1 VCLLVVAAGCGPK
14 LPPSPPAV
22 TSPKFPDFLT
32 PDVPRGVGTPAAVER
47 HMAGWGWLQAGDLR
61 AAERN
66 FAAALKQSGS
76 ESTSQST
83 PFYPAEVGLG
93 YVALANKKQKD
104 ALLHFDRAVVVNPRY
119 PPALSGRAEALL
131 ALGQE
136 KEALQSLD
144 AALQADPS
152 LTVLR
157 TRLDVLR
164 FRGQQQEIEVARKLA
179 QSGQLDDARGA
190 YIGAL
195 ETSPD
200 SPFLHRELADVERRA
215 GRLDAAL
222 DHASRAAALEPD
234 EPRTHILLA
243 DIYEAQG
250 DVVKAADE
258 LAAALALQPDD
269 ALKVRVESLRERA
282 AFAAMP
288 EEYRNIESSTAVTRG
303 QVAALFAVQLEP
315 LLATAR
321 NVNAIVIT
329 DTRGHWAAPYI
340 LTAARAGVMEVYPN
354 HTFQPDAVVRRADMA
369 RAVSRVLELVAQ
381 RNPQLAAAWR
391 ASRRKFPDV
400 GPGHLNYPV
409 AALAVDAGVMA
420 TADDGSFQLTRPV
433 TGAEAVASMAR
444 LAQLAG
450 QPAR

>member
-1 VCLLVVAAGCGPK
+1 MRRAIVVCLLAVAAGCAAK

-22 TSPKFPDFLT
+22 TAPRYPDYIV
-32 PDVPRGVGTPAAVER
+32 PGVPRGVGTPAAVER

-66 FAAALKQSGS
+66 FAAALKQSAS
-76 ESTSQST
+76 
-83 PFYPAEVGLG
+83 FYPAEVGLG
-93 YVALANKKQKD
+93 YVALANKKQKE

-119 PPALSGRAEALL
+119 APALSGRAEALL
-131 ALGQE
+131 ALGEE

-157 TRLDVLR
+157 TRIDVLR
-164 FRGQQQEIEVARKLA
+164 FRGQQQEIETARRLA
-179 QSGQLDDARGA
+179 QAGQLDDARGA

-200 SPFLHRELADVERRA
+200 SPFLHRELADVELRA

-222 DHASRAAALEPD
+222 NHASRAAALEPD
-234 EPRTHILLA
+234 ESRTHVLLGE
-243 DIYEAQG
+243 IYEAQG
-250 DVVKAADE
+250 DVAKAAE
-258 LAAALALQPDD
+258 EFSAALALQPDE
-269 ALKVRVESLRERA
+269 ALKSRVEKLRDRA

-288 EEYRNIESSTAVTRG
+288 PEYRTIESSPALTRS
-303 QVAALFAVQLEP
+303 QLAALFAVQLEP
-315 LLATAR
+315 LLSSAR

-329 DTRGHWAAPYI
+329 DTRGHWASPYI
-340 LTAARAGVMEVYPN
+340 LTAARSGVMEVYPN
-354 HTFQPDAVVRRADMA
+354 HTFQPDEVVRRAEMA

-391 ASRRKFPDV
+391 ASQRKFPDL
-400 GPGHLNYPV
+400 GPGHPNFPT

-420 TADDGSFQLTRPV
+420 TEADGSFQLTRPV
-433 TGAEAVASMAR
+433 AGSEAVASITR

>member
-1 VCLLVVAAGCGPK
+1 MRRAIVLCLLVVGAGCAAK
-14 LPPSPPAV
+14 LPPEPPAV
-22 TSPKFPDFLT
+22 TSPKYPDYLV
-32 PDVPRGVGTPAAVER
+32 PAVPRGVGTPAAVER

-66 FAAALKQSGS
+66 FASALKQSAS
-76 ESTSQST
+76 
-83 PFYPAEVGLG
+83 FYPAEVGLG

-179 QSGQLDDARGA
+179 QTGQLDDARGA

-222 DHASRAAALEPD
+222 EHASRSAALEPD

-250 DVVKAADE
+250 DVTKAAEE
-258 LAAALALQPDD
+258 LNAALALQPDE
-269 ALKVRVESLRERA
+269 ALKVRLNGLRERA

-288 EEYRNIESSTAVTRG
+288 AEYRTIESSTAVTRG
-303 QVAALFAVQLEP
+303 QLAALFAVQLEQ
-315 LLATAR
+315 LLSTAR

-369 RAVSRVLELVAQ
+369 RAVGVVLELVAQ
-381 RNPQLAAAWR
+381 RNPQLAAPWR
-391 ASRRKFPDV
+391 GSKRTFPDV
-400 GPGHLNYPV
+400 GPGHVNYPT

-420 TADDGSFQLTRPV
+420 TAADGSFQLTRPV

>member
-1 VCLLVVAAGCGPK
+1 MRRAIVMCLLMAAAGCAAK
-14 LPPSPPAV
+14 LPPEPPAV
-22 TSPKFPDFLT
+22 TSPKYPDYLV
-32 PDVPRGVGTPAAVER
+32 PAVPRGVGTPAAVER
-47 HMAGWGWLQAGDLR
+47 HLAGWGWLQAGDLR

-66 FAAALKQSGS
+66 FAAALKQSAS
-76 ESTSQST
+76 
-83 PFYPAEVGLG
+83 FYPAEVGLG

-119 PPALSGRAEALL
+119 PPALSGRAEALI

-152 LTVLR
+152 LTVVR

-164 FRGQQQEIEVARKLA
+164 FRGQQQEIEAARKLA
-179 QSGQLDDARGA
+179 QAGQLDDARGA

-222 DHASRAAALEPD
+222 EHASRSAALEPD

-250 DVVKAADE
+250 DIVKAAEE
-258 LAAALALQPDD
+258 LGAALALQPDE
-269 ALKVRVESLRERA
+269 ALKARLNGLRERA

-288 EEYRNIESSTAVTRG
+288 AEYRSIETSTAVTRG
-303 QVAALFAVQLEP
+303 QLAALFAVQLEQ
-315 LLATAR
+315 LLSTAR
-321 NVNAIVIT
+321 SVNAIVIT
-329 DTRGHWAAPYI
+329 DTRGHWAAPYV

-369 RAVSRVLELVAQ
+369 RAVGRVLELVAQ
-381 RNPQLAAAWR
+381 RNPQLAAPWR
-391 ASRRKFPDV
+391 ASKRKFPDL
-400 GPGHLNYPV
+400 GPGHVNYPT
-409 AALAVDAGVMA
+409 AALAVEAGVMP
-420 TADDGSFQLTRPV
+420 TAADGSFQLTRPV
-433 TGAEAVASMAR
+433 TGAEAVASIAR
-444 LAQLAG
+444 LAQLAS

>member
-1 VCLLVVAAGCGPK
+1 
-14 LPPSPPAV
+14 
-22 TSPKFPDFLT
+22 
-32 PDVPRGVGTPAAVER
+32 
-47 HMAGWGWLQAGDLR
+47 MAGWGWLQAGDLR

-66 FAAALKQSGS
+66 FASALKQSAS
-76 ESTSQST
+76 
-83 PFYPAEVGLG
+83 FYPAEVGLG

-131 ALGQE
+131 ALGEE

-179 QSGQLDDARGA
+179 QSGKLDDARGA

-222 DHASRAAALEPD
+222 EHASRSAALEPD
-234 EPRTHILLA
+234 EPRTHILLG

-250 DVVKAADE
+250 DVVKAAEE
-258 LAAALALQPDD
+258 LGAALTLQPDE
-269 ALKVRVESLRERA
+269 ALKVRVGALRERA

-288 EEYRNIESSTAVTRG
+288 AEYRTIESSPAVTRG
-303 QVAALFAVQLEP
+303 QLAALFAVQLEQ
-315 LLATAR
+315 LLSTAR
-321 NVNAIVIT
+321 NVNAVVIT

-354 HTFQPDAVVRRADMA
+354 HTFQPDAVVRRTDMA
-369 RAVSRVLELVAQ
+369 RAVGRVLELVAQ
-381 RNPQLAAAWR
+381 RNPQLAAPWR
-391 ASRRKFPDV
+391 TSKRKFPDV
-400 GPGHLNYPV
+400 GPGHLNYPT

-433 TGAEAVASMAR
+433 TGAEAVASMTR
-444 LAQLAG
+444 LAQLAL

>member
-1 VCLLVVAAGCGPK
+1 MRRAIVVCLLVAAAGCAAK
-14 LPPSPPAV
+14 LPPEPPAV
-22 TSPKFPDFLT
+22 TSPRYPDYLV
-32 PDVPRGVGTPAAVER
+32 PAVPRGVGTPAAVER

-66 FAAALKQSGS
+66 FAAALKQSAS
-76 ESTSQST
+76 
-83 PFYPAEVGLG
+83 FYPAEVGLG
-93 YVALANKKQKD
+93 YVALANKKEKD

-152 LTVLR
+152 LAVVR

-222 DHASRAAALEPD
+222 EHASRSVALEPD

-250 DVVKAADE
+250 DVAKAGEE
-258 LAAALALQPDD
+258 LAAALALQPDE
-269 ALKVRVESLRERA
+269 ALEVRLNGLRERA

-288 EEYRNIESSTAVTRG
+288 AEYRAIDTSTAVTRG
-303 QVAALFAVQLEP
+303 QLAALFAVQLEE
-315 LLATAR
+315 LLSTAR
-321 NVNAIVIT
+321 SVNAIVIT
-329 DTRGHWAAPYI
+329 DTRGHWASPYI

-369 RAVSRVLELVAQ
+369 RAVGRVLELVAQ
-381 RNPQLAAAWR
+381 RNPQLAAPWR
-391 ASRRKFPDV
+391 ASKRKFPDV
-400 GPGHLNYPV
+400 GAGHLNYPT
-409 AALAVDAGVMA
+409 AALAVDAGVMD
-420 TADDGSFQLTRPV
+420 TAADGSFQLTRPV
-433 TGAEAVASMAR
+433 TGAEAVASIAR
-444 LAQLAG
+444 LAQLAS

>member
-1 VCLLVVAAGCGPK
+1 MRRAIALCLLLAAAGCAAK
-14 LPPSPPAV
+14 LPPEPPTV
-22 TSPKFPDFLT
+22 TSPKYPDYL
-32 PDVPRGVGTPAAVER
+32 VPGVPPGVGTPAAVER

-66 FAAALKQSGS
+66 FAAALKQSAS
-76 ESTSQST
+76 
-83 PFYPAEVGLG
+83 FYPSEVGLG
-93 YVALANKKQKD
+93 YVALANKREKD

-119 PPALSGRAEALL
+119 SPALSGRAEALL
-131 ALGQE
+131 ALGQD

-179 QSGQLDDARGA
+179 QAGQLDDARGA

-222 DHASRAAALEPD
+222 EHASRSAALEPD
-234 EPRTHILLA
+234 EPRTHVLLA

-250 DVVKAADE
+250 DVVKAAEE
-258 LAAALALQPDD
+258 LGAALALQPDA
-269 ALKVRVESLRERA
+269 ALNVRIEGLRERA

-288 EEYRNIESSTAVTRG
+288 AEYRTIETSTALTRG
-303 QVAALFAVQLEP
+303 QLAALFAVQLEQ
-315 LLATAR
+315 LLSTAR

-369 RAVSRVLELVAQ
+369 RAVGRVLELVAQ
-381 RNPQLAAAWR
+381 RNPQLAAPWR
-391 ASRRKFPDV
+391 ASRRTFPDL
-400 GPGHLNYPV
+400 GPGHLNYPT

-420 TADDGSFQLTRPV
+420 PAADGSFQLTRPV
-433 TGAEAVASMAR
+433 TGAEAVASMAQ

>member
-1 VCLLVVAAGCGPK
+1 MRRAIVVCLLVVAAGCAAK

-22 TSPKFPDFLT
+22 TAPKYPDYIV
-32 PDVPRGVGTPAAVER
+32 PGVPRGVGTPAAVER

-66 FAAALKQSGS
+66 FAAALKQSAS
-76 ESTSQST
+76 
-83 PFYPAEVGLG
+83 FYPAEVGLG
-93 YVALANKKQKD
+93 YVALANKKQKE

-119 PPALSGRAEALL
+119 APALSGRAEALL
-131 ALGQE
+131 ALGEE

-157 TRLDVLR
+157 TRIDVLR
-164 FRGQQQEIEVARKLA
+164 FRGQQQEIETARRLA
-179 QSGQLDDARGA
+179 QAGQLDDARGA

-234 EPRTHILLA
+234 EPRTHVLLGE
-243 DIYEAQG
+243 IYEAQG
-250 DVVKAADE
+250 DVAKAAE
-258 LAAALALQPDD
+258 EFSAALALQPDE
-269 ALKVRVESLRERA
+269 ALKSRVDKLRDRA

-288 EEYRNIESSTAVTRG
+288 PEYRTIESSPALTRS
-303 QVAALFAVQLEP
+303 QLAALFAVQLEP
-315 LLATAR
+315 LLSSAR

-329 DTRGHWAAPYI
+329 DTRGHWASPYI
-340 LTAARAGVMEVYPN
+340 LTAARSGVMEVYPN
-354 HTFQPDAVVRRADMA
+354 HTFQPDASRPPRGDGPGGQPRAGARRAAQPAA
-369 RAVSRVLELVAQ
+369 RRRLAGVAAQ
-381 RNPQLAAAWR
+381 VPGPRPR
-391 ASRRKFPDV
+391 APEFPD
-400 GPGHLNYPV
+400 GRARGRRRGHGHRGRWIV
-409 AALAVDAGVMA
+409 S
-420 TADDGSFQLTRPV
+420 AD
-433 TGAEAVASMAR
+433 EAR
-444 LAQLAG
+444 DRG
-450 QPAR
+450 

>member
-1 VCLLVVAAGCGPK
+1 
-14 LPPSPPAV
+14 
-22 TSPKFPDFLT
+22 
-32 PDVPRGVGTPAAVER
+32 
-47 HMAGWGWLQAGDLR
+47 
-61 AAERN
+61 
-66 FAAALKQSGS
+66 
-76 ESTSQST
+76 
-83 PFYPAEVGLG
+83 
-93 YVALANKKQKD
+93 VALANKKQKD

-131 ALGQE
+131 ALGEE

-164 FRGQQQEIEVARKLA
+164 FRGQQQEIEGARKLA
-179 QSGQLDDARGA
+179 QAGRLDDARGA

-200 SPFLHRELADVERRA
+200 SSFLHRELADVERRA

-222 DHASRAAALEPD
+222 EHAARSAALEPD
-234 EPRTHILLA
+234 EPRTHILLG
-243 DIYEAQG
+243 DIYEAKG
-250 DVVKAADE
+250 DVAKAAEE
-258 LAAALALQPDD
+258 LGAALALQPDE
-269 ALKVRVESLRERA
+269 ALKARVDVLRERA

-288 EEYRNIESSTAVTRG
+288 AEYRTIEASAAVTRG
-303 QVAALFAVQLEP
+303 QLAALFAVQLEQ
-315 LLATAR
+315 LLSTAR
-321 NVNAIVIT
+321 SVNAVVIT

-369 RAVSRVLELVAQ
+369 RAAGRALELVAQ
-381 RNPQLAAAWR
+381 RNPPLAAPWR
-391 ASRRKFPDV
+391 TSKRKFTDV
-400 GPGHLNYPV
+400 GPGHLNYPTV
-409 AALAVDAGVMA
+409 ALAVDAGVMA
-420 TADDGSFQLTRPV
+420 TAADGSFQLTRPV
-433 TGAEAVASMAR
+433 TGAEAVASMTR

>member
-1 VCLLVVAAGCGPK
+1 MRRALVICLVLAAAGCAAR
-14 LPPSPPAV
+14 LPPEPPPV
-22 TSPKFPDFLT
+22 TAPRYPDFLVPT
-32 PDVPRGVGTPAAVER
+32 VPRGVGTPAAIER
-47 HMAGWGWLQAGDLR
+47 HMAGWGWLQNGDLR

-66 FAAALKQSGS
+66 FAAALKQSAS
-76 ESTSQST
+76 
-83 PFYPAEVGLG
+83 FYPAEVGLG

-131 ALGQE
+131 ALGEE

-164 FRGQQQEIEVARKLA
+164 FRGQQQEIEAARKLA
-179 QSGQLDDARGA
+179 QAGQLDDARGA

-200 SPFLHRELADVERRA
+200 SPFLHRELAEVERRA

-222 DHASRAAALEPD
+222 QHASRSAALEPD
-234 EPRTHILLA
+234 EPRTHVLLA

-250 DVVKAADE
+250 DIVKAAEE
-258 LAAALALQPDD
+258 LDNALVLQPDEKLRARAD
-269 ALKVRVESLRERA
+269 ALRERA

-288 EEYRNIESSTAVTRG
+288 AEYRSIETSTAVTRG
-303 QVAALFAVQLEP
+303 QLAALFAVQLDQ
-315 LLATAR
+315 LLSTAR
-321 NVNAIVIT
+321 TVNAIVIT

-340 LTAARAGVMEVYPN
+340 LAAARAGVMEAYPN

-369 RAVSRVLELVAQ
+369 RAVGRVLQLIAQ
-381 RNPQLAAAWR
+381 RNPQLAAPWR
-391 ASRRKFPDV
+391 ASKRKFPDL
-400 GPGHLNYPV
+400 GPGHLNYQT
-409 AALAVDAGVMA
+409 AALAVDAGVMT
-420 TADDGSFQLTRPV
+420 TAADGSFQLTRPV
-433 TGAEAVASMAR
+433 TGAEAIASITR
-444 LAQLAG
+444 LAELAG

>member
-1 VCLLVVAAGCGPK
+1 MRRALVMCLVLAAAGCAAK
-14 LPPSPPAV
+14 LPPEPPPV
-22 TSPKFPDFLT
+22 TSPKYPDFLVPT
-32 PDVPRGVGTPAAVER
+32 VPRGVGTPAAIER
-47 HMAGWGWLQAGDLR
+47 HMAGWGWLQNGDLR
-61 AAERN
+61 AADRN
-66 FAAALKQSGS
+66 FAAALKQSAS
-76 ESTSQST
+76 
-83 PFYPAEVGLG
+83 FYPAEVGLG

-152 LTVLR
+152 LTLLR

-164 FRGQQQEIEVARKLA
+164 FRGQQQEIEAARRLA
-179 QSGQLDDARGA
+179 QVGQLDDARGA

-200 SPFLHRELADVERRA
+200 SPFLHRELAEVERRA

-222 DHASRAAALEPD
+222 EHASRSAALEPD
-234 EPRTHILLA
+234 EPRTHVLLA

-250 DVVKAADE
+250 DIVKAAEE
-258 LAAALALQPDD
+258 LGNALALQPDEK
-269 ALKVRVESLRERA
+269 LRVRAEALRERA

-288 EEYRNIESSTAVTRG
+288 AEYRSIETATAITRG
-303 QVAALFAVQLEP
+303 QLAALFAVQLEQ
-315 LLATAR
+315 LLSTAP

-354 HTFQPDAVVRRADMA
+354 HTFQPDALVRRADMA
-369 RAVSRVLELVAQ
+369 RAVGRVLQLIAQ
-381 RNPQLAAAWR
+381 RNPQLAAPWR
-391 ASRRKFPDV
+391 ASKRTFPDL
-400 GPGHLNYPV
+400 GPGHLNYQT
-409 AALAVDAGVMA
+409 AALAVDAGIMT
-420 TADDGSFQLTRPV
+420 TAVDGSFQLTRPA
-433 TGAEAVASMAR
+433 TGAEAIASITR
-444 LAQLAG
+444 LAELAG

>member
-1 VCLLVVAAGCGPK
+1 MMRRALVVCLLVAAAGCAAK
-14 LPPSPPAV
+14 LPPEPPAV
-22 TSPKFPDFLT
+22 TSPRYPDYL
-32 PDVPRGVGTPAAVER
+32 VPAVPKGVGTPAAVER

-66 FAAALKQSGS
+66 FASALEQSAS
-76 ESTSQST
+76 
-83 PFYPAEVGLG
+83 FYPAEVGLG

-131 ALGQE
+131 ALGEE

-179 QSGQLDDARGA
+179 QSGKLDDARGA

-222 DHASRAAALEPD
+222 EHASRSAALEPD
-234 EPRTHILLA
+234 EPRTHILLG

-250 DVVKAADE
+250 DVVKAAEE
-258 LAAALALQPDD
+258 LGAALTLQPDE
-269 ALKVRVESLRERA
+269 ALKVRVDALRERA

-288 EEYRNIESSTAVTRG
+288 AEYRTIEASSAVTRG
-303 QVAALFAVQLEP
+303 QLAALFAVQLEQ
-315 LLATAR
+315 LLSTAR
-321 NVNAIVIT
+321 NVNAVVIT

-354 HTFQPDAVVRRADMA
+354 HTFQPDAVVRRTDMA
-369 RAVSRVLELVAQ
+369 RAVGRVLELVAQ
-381 RNPQLAAAWR
+381 RNPQLAAPWR
-391 ASRRKFPDV
+391 TSKRKFPDV
-400 GPGHLNYPV
+400 GPGHLNYPT

-433 TGAEAVASMAR
+433 TGAEAVASMTR

>member
-1 VCLLVVAAGCGPK
+1 
-14 LPPSPPAV
+14 
-22 TSPKFPDFLT
+22 
-32 PDVPRGVGTPAAVER
+32 VER
-47 HMAGWGWLQAGDLR
+47 HTAGWGWLQAGDLR

-66 FAAALKQSGS
+66 FAAALKQSAS
-76 ESTSQST
+76 
-83 PFYPAEVGLG
+83 FYPAEVGLG
-93 YVALANKKQKD
+93 YVALAGKKQKE

-119 PPALSGRAEALL
+119 PPALTGRAEALL

-136 KEALQSLD
+136 KEALQSLE
-144 AALQADPS
+144 AALQANPN
-152 LTVLR
+152 LTAVR

-179 QSGQLDDARGA
+179 QAGQLEDARGA
-190 YIGAL
+190 YIGAI
-195 ETSPD
+195 ETSPE

-222 DHASRAAALEPD
+222 EHASRSAALDPD

-250 DVVKAADE
+250 DLVKAAEE
-258 LAAALALQPDD
+258 LSIALMLQPDD
-269 ALKVRVESLRERA
+269 ALEVRINMLRERA

-288 EEYRNIESSTAVTRG
+288 AEYRSIETSTAITRG
-303 QVAALFAVQLEP
+303 QLAALLAVQLEQ
-315 LLATAR
+315 LLSSAR

-354 HTFQPDAVVRRADMA
+354 HTFQPDAMVRRADMA
-369 RAVSRVLELVAQ
+369 RAVGRALELIAQ
-381 RNPQLAAAWR
+381 RSPQLAAPWR
-391 ASRRKFPDV
+391 ASKRKFPDV
-400 GPGHLNYPV
+400 GPGHLNYPT

-420 TADDGSFQLTRPV
+420 VAEDGSFQLTRPV
-433 TGAEAVASMAR
+433 TGAEAVASVAR
-444 LAQLAG
+444 LAQLAS
-450 QPAR
+450 QPGR